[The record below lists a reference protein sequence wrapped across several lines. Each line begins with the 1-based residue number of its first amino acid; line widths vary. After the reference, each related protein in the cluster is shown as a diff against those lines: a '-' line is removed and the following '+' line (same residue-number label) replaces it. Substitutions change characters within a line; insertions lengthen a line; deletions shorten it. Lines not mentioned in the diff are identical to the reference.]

1 MKNKNGSA
9 IATASCHGF
18 NSTQYRGLHIKEK
31 KKACFCTLPY
41 LVDLPI
47 GAIPNQF
54 DQLEDTGWVLG
65 VKERQE
71 SGRLKR
77 EDKEDKEEKTRYS
90 GELNCDSQLNRTEEA
105 IQSGI

>member
-31 KKACFCTLPY
+31 IACFCTLPY

-54 DQLEDTGWVLG
+54 DQLKDTGWVLG

-71 SGRLKR
+71 SGR
-77 EDKEDKEEKTRYS
+77 
-90 GELNCDSQLNRTEEA
+90 
-105 IQSGI
+105 

>member
-1 MKNKNGSA
+1 MSRVADRKSLGA
-9 IATASCHGF
+9 

-31 KKACFCTLPY
+31 IACFCTLPY

-54 DQLEDTGWVLG
+54 DQLKDTGWVLG

-71 SGRLKR
+71 SGR
-77 EDKEDKEEKTRYS
+77 
-90 GELNCDSQLNRTEEA
+90 
-105 IQSGI
+105 